1 MSAFLLRFKANYL
14 AKMHGY
20 PHFSLWISIA
30 LAKIYFFRIVLTWRK
45 NLCIQQVPS
54 LSFQFLIPFIAN
66 YFCYFERAMAHQ
78 QAVYD
83 SFWFIR
89 KYSGQNLINE
99 ALQKFQRTKHCFDFE
114 LFTQPFS
121 SQVLL
126 LSSLIVGIHFTSFRI
141 LLSAIA
147 WGQQMSTEKNQRTQ
161 IIIISGPFL
170 VMGKIHSMII
180 YEQQL
185 K

>member
-1 MSAFLLRFKANYL
+1 MLMSAFLFRFRANYL
-14 AKMHGY
+14 AKMRGY

-45 NLCIQQVPS
+45 NLCIKQVPS

-83 SFWFIR
+83 SLWFIR

-126 LSSLIVGIHFTSFRI
+126 LSSLIVERKHNICQQPCCWPAKHRFTSQIEISEKERAEVYFNSRK
-141 LLSAIA
+141 LRSNSK
-147 WGQQMSTEKNQRTQ
+147 MSRK
-161 IIIISGPFL
+161 
-170 VMGKIHSMII
+170 
-180 YEQQL
+180 
-185 K
+185 